1 MRNSFF
7 AAALFCLALGAAYP
21 AAAQTTTPLDCRS
34 YDPGQTPATLQ
45 IDYYAKTMTWFN
57 AGVTLK
63 LTGITMRS
71 DQVEATYVSGLE
83 NTYWVFDTSTGELNI
98 TGTDPSGRDLN
109 MHWLCKK
116 AEPQS

>member
-1 MRNSFF
+1 MRTSFC
-7 AAALFCLALGAAYP
+7 AATLVCLALGAARP
-21 AAAQTTTPLDCRS
+21 AAAQATPLDCRS
-34 YDPGQTPATLQ
+34 YDPGQTPATLG

-63 LTGITMRS
+63 LTGITIRS
-71 DQVEATYVSGLE
+71 NQVEATYVSGRE

-98 TGTDPSGRDLN
+98 TGTDSSGRDLN